1 MKLPRRMW
9 KRISDKFSD
18 WEVALAFMA
27 GVLFPILAVG
37 LILLLSTPSS
47 SEQTRYVPSRYCA
60 CPDRE
65 EQREQARRFVTE
77 QEAETLRH
85 EAERRVRERRA
96 EQRNLKVVRT
106 PAAERVRAAL
116 KAWKREQAER
126 EAAVRAALE
135 SPEII
140 DETSEP
146 AAELDQ

>member
-60 CPDRE
+60 CPDRK
-65 EQREQARRFVTE
+65 EQREQARRFVRE
-77 QEAETLRH
+77 QEVLQLQSES
-85 EAERRVRERRA
+85 ERRVRERREA
-96 EQRNLKVVRT
+96 AQLR
-106 PAAERVRAAL
+106 AAERVRAAEE
-116 KAWKREQAER
+116 AWEREQAER

-135 SPEII
+135 SPEVV